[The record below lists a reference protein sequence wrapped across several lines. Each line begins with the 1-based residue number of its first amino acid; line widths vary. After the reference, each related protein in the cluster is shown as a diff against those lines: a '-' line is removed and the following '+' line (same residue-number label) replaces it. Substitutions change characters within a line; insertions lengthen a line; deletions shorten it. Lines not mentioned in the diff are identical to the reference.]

1 MDRRNGLLLLA
12 ILAALAAGWQLW
24 LAQDDDLAFAP
35 VEGLPGWR
43 QVAFDGI
50 TDPGGSATGA
60 VLAGIEATERRDL
73 SPADLC
79 AVLYPATGQ
88 GVPAAIFTDA
98 NCPNC
103 RSLEAKLAT
112 RTDRLNLTRLQLP
125 LLGPGSE
132 TAAQAEIAAG
142 LLGVTLDATPRGRGA
157 DAMFWQGAVAAGIDP
172 AAFSET
178 MDSPEVARTL
188 ATHAAAA
195 DTLGVWG
202 TPALTLG
209 TTLVMG
215 DVPAD
220 TLDRLI
226 ALEQDRPRCR

>member
-1 MDRRNGLLLLA
+1 LDGRNGLLLFA
-12 ILAALAAGWQLW
+12 MLAALAAGRQLW
-24 LAQDDDLAFAP
+24 LAQEDDLAFTP

-43 QVAFDGI
+43 QVAFDGV

-60 VLAGIEATERRDL
+60 VLAGIDATERRDL

-79 AVLYPATGQ
+79 AVLYPSPGE
-88 GVPAAIFTDA
+88 GVPAAFFTDA

-103 RSLEAKLAT
+103 RSLEAKLAA
-112 RTDRLNLTRLQLP
+112 RADALSLTRLQLP

-142 LLGVTLDATPRGRGA
+142 FLGVTLDAAPRGRGA
-157 DAMFWQGAVAAGIDP
+157 GAMIRQGAVAAGIDP
-172 AAFSET
+172 ATFAET
-178 MDSPEVARTL
+178 MNSPDVAGIL

-215 DVPAD
+215 DVPGD

-226 ALEQDRPRCR
+226 ALEEDRPRCP